1 MLKVTGPEGTA
12 VGRSGERRGI
22 LAPKP
27 HRNGGT
33 SPSFHNQEMPF
44 TPSDRMILQ
53 PAVRPLYRM
62 DQVVSTAG
70 QWRRQIRPSKDRP
83 CCSSFAHFLI
93 LAVSSLVDV

>member
-1 MLKVTGPEGTA
+1 M
-12 VGRSGERRGI
+12 GEVPP
-22 LAPKP
+22 L
-27 HRNGGT
+27 
-33 SPSFHNQEMPF
+33 SHNQEMPF

-83 CCSSFAHFLI
+83 CCSSFCSFAHFSRVISRGCLMRFI
-93 LAVSSLVDV
+93 C